1 MANYAVGYYNSI
13 SSAKTAIELV
23 DESKQLHLIGFLQ
36 GANQKIGVV
45 KQG

>member
-1 MANYAVGYYNSI
+1 MVNYAVEYYDSL

-23 DESKQLHLIGFLQ
+23 DESKQLHLFGFMQ